1 MPSVRIILLFL
12 CTLPT
17 SLYLCIPDN
26 VKSMKRL
33 LWILTLLMPVSLLFA
48 AQGPHVSERIKYKNG
63 PAYIYRLYLN
73 DKKGTPY
80 SLNHPHRFLSRRSID
95 RRKRQHL
102 PLDST
107 DLPVNPRYIRQ
118 IADCGVSV
126 IGQSRWQ
133 NTVLVHTKDS
143 TAIDKLRLLPC
154 IKESRLVWLSP
165 DSITPTAVKTPYRS
179 KLEPLHYMED
189 QPYGRSYTQINTL
202 QGHRLHQIGL
212 KGHNMMIAIIDG
224 GFKNAN
230 AIPVFLKASING
242 YKDFVTPASPSIFAE
257 TDHGTK
263 VLSTMATNEPN
274 YYIGTAPEASYW
286 LLRSEDQQT
295 EQEVEEDYWTM
306 AAEFADSVGC
316 DLINSSLGYS
326 TYDHPWMSHK
336 LWQLDGHTTFI
347 SHSASL
353 LADKGIILIN
363 AAGNSGM
370 GPWKKID
377 VPADA
382 DKILTVGAISSDDPR
397 HIAPFSSV
405 GPAQDGR
412 TKPDVVA
419 IGAPAFL
426 INGRGVIMEDM
437 GTSFSAP
444 IVCGLMACLWQA
456 MPETTANEMIQ
467 LIRQCSNNYEH
478 PDNIYGF
485 GVPNFWKAYLESHKA
500 YKTHRSHEPHKS
512 NTPNK

>member
-1 MPSVRIILLFL
+1 M
-12 CTLPT
+12 
-17 SLYLCIPDN
+17 
-26 VKSMKRL
+26 
-33 LWILTLLMPVSLLFA
+33 
-48 AQGPHVSERIKYKNG
+48 
-63 PAYIYRLYLN
+63 
-73 DKKGTPY
+73 
-80 SLNHPHRFLSRRSID
+80 
-95 RRKRQHL
+95 
-102 PLDST
+102 
-107 DLPVNPRYIRQ
+107 
-118 IADCGVSV
+118 SV

-133 NTVLVHTKDS
+133 NTVLVRTKDS

-263 VLSTMATNEPN
+263 VLSAMATNEPN
-274 YYIGTAPEASYW
+274 YYIGTAPGASYW

-336 LWQLDGHTTFI
+336 LWQLDGHTTFTN
-347 SHSASL
+347 STQ
-353 LADKGIILIN
+353 DLIFF
-363 AAGNSGM
+363 
-370 GPWKKID
+370 
-377 VPADA
+377 V
-382 DKILTVGAISSDDPR
+382 
-397 HIAPFSSV
+397 
-405 GPAQDGR
+405 
-412 TKPDVVA
+412 
-419 IGAPAFL
+419 
-426 INGRGVIMEDM
+426 
-437 GTSFSAP
+437 
-444 IVCGLMACLWQA
+444 
-456 MPETTANEMIQ
+456 
-467 LIRQCSNNYEH
+467 
-478 PDNIYGF
+478 
-485 GVPNFWKAYLESHKA
+485 
-500 YKTHRSHEPHKS
+500 
-512 NTPNK
+512 